1 MKYRDYYA
9 VLGVPRDAGADAIK
23 KAYRRLARKYH
34 PDVSKEADAEQ
45 RFKEMKEAYEVLRDP
60 EKRQAYD
67 QFGENWQSG
76 QEFSPPPGWD
86 QGFSFGG
93 SGGGNFSDFFES
105 LFGRAGAGAARGRG
119 AFRVRGEDVES
130 RIRISLEDAY
140 AGARKSLALA
150 TPDGKRRTL
159 SVSIP
164 KGVTA
169 GQRIRLEGQGGA
181 GAGGAPAGDILLQVE
196 FAPHR
201 LYAVDG
207 RNVTLKLPIAP
218 WEAALGRKVTVPTLG
233 GPVDLTVPG
242 GSTSGRRL
250 RLKGRGLPGTPPG
263 DQYVELAIAM
273 PETLSDEAE
282 ALYRELER
290 VQPFDPRASLT

>member
-9 VLGVPRDAGADAIK
+9 VLGVPRDAGADDVK

-86 QGFSFGG
+86 AGFSFGG

-105 LFGRAGAGAARGRG
+105 LFGRAGAASGRG

-140 AGARKSLALA
+140 AGAQTSLALA
-150 TPDGKRRTL
+150 SADGKRRTL
-159 SVSIP
+159 SVRIP

-181 GAGGAPAGDILLQVE
+181 GAGGAPAGDILLEVE
-196 FAPHR
+196 LAPHR
-201 LYAVDG
+201 LYSVDG
-207 RNVTLKLPIAP
+207 RDVTLKLPVAP

-233 GPVDLTVPG
+233 GAVDLTIPG

-273 PETLSDEAE
+273 PETLSEEAA

-290 VQPFDPRASLT
+290 VQPFDPRAGLT